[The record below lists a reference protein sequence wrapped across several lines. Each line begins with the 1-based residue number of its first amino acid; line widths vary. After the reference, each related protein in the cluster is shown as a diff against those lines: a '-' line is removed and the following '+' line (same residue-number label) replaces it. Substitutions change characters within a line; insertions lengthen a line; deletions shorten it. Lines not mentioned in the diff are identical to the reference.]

1 MKLTKQLFSLLL
13 LCCLSAVNL
22 SAQDLLTNVYGRD
35 FQSLNGKWDAIIDLY
50 DQGRKNKIY
59 ENKKPQGKTDFY
71 EYSFDHGLRLNVPSD
86 WNCQMSELKYY
97 EGTVWYARRFDA
109 RPATD
114 RRLFLY
120 FGAVS
125 YRCNVY
131 LNGKEIGKHEGGF
144 TPFQIEITDQ
154 VKATD
159 NLLAVE
165 VNNTRTVDAIP
176 AMAFDW
182 WNYGGI
188 TRDVMLVTTSQTY
201 IKDYF
206 IQLDKYKSNQI
217 DIRVSLSEQMANADI
232 QVEIPELKI
241 KQQLTTDNQGM
252 AEASV
257 SNIKKLERWSPDSPK
272 LYKVIVSS
280 DSDRV
285 EEMIGF
291 RNIIV
296 KGEDVYL
303 NDEPIFLKS
312 ISFHEEIPQRKGR
325 AFSEADAVM
334 LLSEAKALGC
344 NMIRLA
350 HYPQNEYTVRMAEK
364 MGFLLWEEIPI
375 WQGIDF
381 ENESTKL
388 KAGRMIKEMVMRDK
402 NRCALAFWGVANET
416 QPSEHRNEFLK
427 YLIQC
432 CKDIDTTRLIT
443 AAFDLVR
450 FNRERQVFVM
460 NDPFIKELD
469 VVAVNKYM
477 GWYHQWPVTPDKATW
492 DVAKGQ
498 PLIISEFGGEALY
511 GKTGDADVV
520 SSWSEDYQATLY
532 KDNLEMFKHIPNLR
546 GTSPWILFDFRS
558 PFRFHPTNQED
569 WNRKGLVSDQGFRKK
584 AWYIMQ
590 EYYGARAGAS
600 RRGQASMRDQL
611 KNNNK

>member
-1 MKLTKQLFSLLL
+1 MKLRTTIITSFILSCLFFSDIG
-13 LCCLSAVNL
+13 
-22 SAQDLLTNVYGRD
+22 AQELMINVYGRNY
-35 FQSLNGKWDAIIDLY
+35 QSLNGKWDAIVDLY
-50 DQGRKNKIY
+50 DQGRKNKIFL
-59 ENKKPQGKTDFY
+59 NKKPEGKTDFY
-71 EYSFDHGLRLNVPSD
+71 EYSFDGGLRLNVPSD
-86 WNCQMSELKYY
+86 WNSQMPELKYY
-97 EGTVWYARRFDA
+97 EGTVWYARRFDVQKEA
-109 RPATD
+109 D
-114 RRLFLY
+114 KRLFLY

-125 YRCNVY
+125 YRCRIY
-131 LNGKEIGKHEGGF
+131 LNGKEIGQHEGGF
-144 TPFQIEITDQ
+144 TPFQIEVTDL
-154 VKATD
+154 VKDAD
-159 NLLAVE
+159 NFLAVE

-188 TRDVMLVTTSQTY
+188 TRDVFLVKTPKTFIQ
-201 IKDYF
+201 DYF
-206 IQLDKYKSNQI
+206 IQLDKYKADKI
-217 DIRVSLSEQMANADI
+217 DARIQLSEKAANTSI
-232 QVEIPELKI
+232 EIEIPELKI
-241 KQQLTTDNQGM
+241 KQTLKTDNEGV
-252 AEASV
+252 ASV
-257 SNIKKLERWSPDSPK
+257 SFNVKKLERWSPESPK

-280 DSDRV
+280 DNDKV

-291 RNIIV
+291 RNIWV

-303 NDEPIFLKS
+303 NDKPIFLKS

-350 HYPQNEYTVRMAEK
+350 HYPQNEYTVRLTEK

-381 ENESTKL
+381 KNEETKL
-388 KAGRMIKEMVMRDK
+388 KAGNMIKEMVMRDK

-416 QPSEHRNEFLK
+416 QPSEPRNEFLK

-450 FNRERQVFVM
+450 FNRDRQVFVM
-460 NDPFIKELD
+460 DDPFIKELD

-511 GKTGDADVV
+511 GKTGDADIV

-532 KDNLEMFKHIPNLR
+532 RDNLEMFKHIPNLR
-546 GTSPWILFDFRS
+546 GTSPWVLFDFRS

-569 WNRKGLVSDQGFRKK
+569 WNRKGLVSDQGYRKK
-584 AWYIMQ
+584 AWYIMK
-590 EYYGARAGAS
+590 EYY
-600 RRGQASMRDQL
+600 DNI
-611 KNNNK
+611 K

>member
-1 MKLTKQLFSLLL
+1 MKLKTITIVSAIL
-13 LCCLSAVNL
+13 LCLNL
-22 SAQDLLTNVYGRD
+22 TNISAQQLMTNVYGRSY
-35 FQSLNGKWDAIIDLY
+35 QSLNGKWDAIIDLY

-59 ENKKPQGKTDFY
+59 LNKKPEGKTDFY

-86 WNCQMSELKYY
+86 WNSQMLELKYY
-97 EGTVWYARRFDA
+97 EGTVWYARRFNVNKEADK
-109 RPATD
+109 
-114 RRLFLY
+114 RLFLY

-125 YRCNVY
+125 YRCRIY
-131 LNGKEIGKHEGGF
+131 LNGEEIGKHEGGF
-144 TPFQIEITDQ
+144 TPFQIEVTDL
-154 VKATD
+154 VKNAG
-159 NLLAVE
+159 NFLAIE

-188 TRDVMLVTTSQTY
+188 TRDVMLVSTPK
-201 IKDYF
+201 IFIEDYF
-206 IQLDKYKSNQI
+206 IQLDKYKADKVNAN
-217 DIRVSLSEQMANADI
+217 IRLSEKTANANI
-232 QVEIPELKI
+232 EIEIPELKI
-241 KQQLTTDNQGM
+241 KQSLKTDNEGIAQ
-252 AEASV
+252 ATINV
-257 SNIKKLERWSPDSPK
+257 KKIERWSPESPK
-272 LYKVIVSS
+272 LYKVIISS
-280 DSDRV
+280 ATDKI

-291 RNIIV
+291 RNIWV
-296 KGEDVYL
+296 EGENIYL
-303 NDEPIFLKS
+303 NDKPIFLKS

-325 AFSEADAVM
+325 AFSEPDAAM

-350 HYPQNEYTVRMAEK
+350 HYPQNEYIVRMAEK

-381 ENESTKL
+381 ENENTKQ
-388 KAGRMIKEMVMRDK
+388 KAGNMIKEMIMRDK

-416 QPSEHRNEFLK
+416 QPSEPRNEFLK
-427 YLIQC
+427 YLIKC
-432 CKDIDTTRLIT
+432 CKEIDSTRLIT

-460 NDPFIKELD
+460 NDPFIKEID

-511 GKTGDADVV
+511 GQSGEAYVV
-520 SSWSEDYQATLY
+520 SSWSEDYQATLFR
-532 KDNLEMFKHIPNLR
+532 DNLEMFRHIPNLK

-558 PFRFHPTNQED
+558 PFRFHPTNQEC
-569 WNRKGLVSDQGFRKK
+569 WNRKGLISDQGYRKK
-584 AWYIMQ
+584 AWYIMK
-590 EYYGARAGAS
+590 EYY
-600 RRGQASMRDQL
+600 DNI
-611 KNNNK
+611 K